1 MCHLYEFPVYLFMT
15 PLLEIRNLSFA
26 YEGSTVLVFD
36 RLTMAVQ
43 EGEFI
48 LVKGP
53 SGSGKSTLL
62 RLICRLNQPQGGSIL
77 FQGNDTTSI
86 APAKLRSAI
95 SYVAQIPQMID
106 ATVEENLLL
115 PFSFA
120 INASKPR
127 PGTEELRAMLKRFYL
142 ADVTPDQSA
151 MKLSIG
157 QKQRLAIMRALL
169 QEPLL
174 LLLDEPTSA
183 LDQESAS
190 MVFSIMERLNT
201 EERKTLITV
210 THIDYKPETVKPLTY
225 TLDNRSL
232 HLR

>member
-1 MCHLYEFPVYLFMT
+1 MT

-26 YEGSTVLVFD
+26 YEGSPALVFD
-36 RLTMAVQ
+36 HLNLAVQ
-43 EGEFI
+43 EGDFI

-53 SGSGKSTLL
+53 SGSGKSTML
-62 RLICRLNQPQGGSIL
+62 RLICRLSKPQGGSIL
-77 FQGNDTTSI
+77 FQGNDITSI
-86 APAKLRSAI
+86 APAKLRSLV

-106 ATVEENLLL
+106 ATVAENLLL

-120 INASKPR
+120 INAAKPK
-127 PGTEELRAMLKRFYL
+127 PGDEELKEMLCRFYL
-142 ADVTPDQSA
+142 TDITLRQSA

-183 LDQESAS
+183 LDPESAS

-201 EERKTLITV
+201 EDRKTLITV
-210 THIDYKPETVKPLTY
+210 THIDYKPETVSPLTY
-225 TLDNRSL
+225 NLAHRSL
-232 HLR
+232 HLAS